1 MEQSGHCSSNREEV
15 LVAAEEK
22 NEVLNA
28 DVETANEDDA
38 VRFLPTKL
46 FKSNR
51 MHLPRKI
58 TSSGPL
64 HSALPYC
71 NTRRRKRMTRRR
83 KTRRRRPVAR

>member
-1 MEQSGHCSSNREEV
+1 MEQSGHGSSNQEED

-22 NEVLNA
+22 NGDFNA
-28 DVETANEDDA
+28 GIETANEDDA

-51 MHLPRKI
+51 MHLPCKI
-58 TSSGPL
+58 TSFGPF

-71 NTRRRKRMTRRR
+71 NTRRRNRRI
-83 KTRRRRPVAR
+83 KIGKLRRY